1 MAQTQKLMEKGKA
14 SIQPA
19 RTISKV
25 GIIGA
30 GQMGSGI
37 AHVVAL
43 SGYTVALNDLKKEAY
58 DKGVEAVGKN
68 LARQIAK
75 GAINEDDRDKALD
88 RISFAPTLEAF
99 GDCDLVIEAATE
111 DESLKHR
118 IFAALCPHLK
128 PTALLA
134 SNTSSISITRLAAT
148 TDRPED
154 FIGMHFMNPVPL
166 M

>member
-14 SIQPA
+14 GIRPA

-43 SGYTVALNDLKKEAY
+43 AGYTVAINDLKKEAF
-58 DKGVEAVGKN
+58 DKGLEVVGKN

-75 GAINEDDRDKALD
+75 GMIQESDRDKALE
-88 RISFAPTLEAF
+88 RISYAPTLEAF
-99 GDCDLVIEAATE
+99 GD
-111 DESLKHR
+111 
-118 IFAALCPHLK
+118 
-128 PTALLA
+128 
-134 SNTSSISITRLAAT
+134 
-148 TDRPED
+148 
-154 FIGMHFMNPVPL
+154 
-166 M
+166 